1 MKLKGRKPILLL
13 GLPIGFALAGA
24 LVYMQFASA
33 SAPPAKVPDPSP
45 GQSGPMLALEE
56 RVINLAP
63 GGAYK
68 YLKLGVTVETRP
80 ESGGFYGLKGEGR
93 KTAEE
98 EVVKGWQASMP
109 LLFDK
114 LGQAVAA
121 KTSDE
126 LSTTAGRAAL
136 KTELVGAF
144 REVLGEDEVLNVY
157 FTDFVMQ

>member
-1 MKLKGRKPILLL
+1 MKLKGRKAILLL
-13 GLPIGFALAGA
+13 GMPVGFALAGA

-33 SAPPAKVPDPSP
+33 SPAPAKVPEPSP
-45 GQSGPMLALEE
+45 GQSGMMLPLEE

-63 GGAYK
+63 GGTYK
-68 YLKLGVTVETRP
+68 YLKLGVTVEMRP
-80 ESGGFYGLKGEGR
+80 ESAGFYSLKGEAR
-93 KTAEE
+93 KTVEDEAI
-98 EVVKGWQASMP
+98 KGWGASMP

-126 LSTTAGRAAL
+126 LASTGGRAAL
-136 KTELVGAF
+136 KTELIVAF
-144 REVLGEDEVLNVY
+144 REVLGEEGVLSVY